1 MALAAFYRDEQL
13 GEIVID
19 SPPLNLFSEELI
31 DGVRQAVGQA
41 AKADIRALLV
51 RAEGEVFSGGADVS
65 IFAGLDRVEA
75 AGLIGR
81 ALGLIQSIEAVP
93 VPVVVLVQGRCFAGA
108 LEVALA
114 CDVIW
119 AAEGTQI
126 GQLEAIIGA
135 FPLAGGTQRLASRIG
150 ASRAAEMV
158 FGAGIYSAEELAEW
172 GLVSRVLPAEQLE
185 NGGRG
190 FAGRLAEGPTLAH
203 RATKRILRGWRSG
216 GVAAADDITESEGPE
231 VIVSGDLQHGVE
243 ALQQSGPGR
252 ATFAG
257 H

>member
-1 MALAAFYRDEQL
+1 MALAAFYQDQQL

-19 SPPLNLFSEELI
+19 SPPLNLFSEGLI
-31 DGVRQAVGQA
+31 DAVGHAVGQA

-65 IFAGLDRVEA
+65 IFVGLERAEA
-75 AGLIGR
+75 AGLMSR
-81 ALGLIQSIEAVP
+81 ALGLIQSIEAIP

-158 FGAGIYSAEELAEW
+158 YGAGIYTAEELAEW

-203 RATKRILRGWRSG
+203 AATKRILQSWRSG
-216 GVAAADDITESEGPE
+216 GVTAADAVTESEGPD
-231 VIVSGDLQHGVE
+231 VIVSRDLQHGVE
-243 ALQQSGPGR
+243 ALRQSGPGR
-252 ATFAG
+252 ATFTG
-257 H
+257 R